1 MPLINNKHELA
12 LFNEYNRPE
21 YYYLLSRRD
30 TKFKNI
36 SGGNVRIVVV
46 SQAKNTGFFLDSF
59 CFLLLVPTLIEQLTI
74 LIIITHIHT
83 LYLQDYNCLGFD
95 NN

>member
-12 LFNEYNRPE
+12 LFNEYNRLE

-59 CFLLLVPTLIEQLTI
+59 CFLLLVPTLIEQLAI
-74 LIIITHIHT
+74 NSDYYHT
-83 LYLQDYNCLGFD
+83 YSYTVIARLQLFGS
-95 NN
+95 